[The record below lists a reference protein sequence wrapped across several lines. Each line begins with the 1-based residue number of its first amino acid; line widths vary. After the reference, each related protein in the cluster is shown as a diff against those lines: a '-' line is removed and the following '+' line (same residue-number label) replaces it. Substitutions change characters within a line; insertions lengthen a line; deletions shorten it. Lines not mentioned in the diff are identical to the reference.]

1 MILFSA
7 FQSDLDWRIKKN
19 LNRRSS
25 WTPEVLARKAR
36 NWVMWILDNWW
47 MDGPIRPLRV
57 PWIQGGSA
65 DLLMFMFGNRSFK
78 QDRKPHP
85 CILAASFEHCLP
97 YHAILVP
104 HPYHIRTIPYH
115 MTAFN
120 EGWRLGEAG
129 EWLAII
135 SCGPTIVIF
144 LQDIFD
150 PKETFVTAKLRC
162 RNMQKPCNLG
172 TIVFALMFTFWT
184 TCEAEMQLV
193 PNHPNQ
199 PTNPIKN
206 EVLVVYLGENSCEPK
221 LLEWMT
227 GR

>member
-7 FQSDLDWRIKKN
+7 FQSDLDWGIKKISTAGHHG
-19 LNRRSS
+19 LLRFWRGKRGTGWCGFWTTGEWTDRSGRS
-25 WTPEVLARKAR
+25 ASLEFKGGVLICWCLCLEIVLSSRTESLTH
-36 NWVMWILDNWW
+36 V
-47 MDGPIRPLRV
+47 
-57 PWIQGGSA
+57 
-65 DLLMFMFGNRSFK
+65 
-78 QDRKPHP
+78 
-85 CILAASFEHCLP
+85 ILAASFEHCLP
-97 YHAILVP
+97 YHA
-104 HPYHIRTIPYH
+104 IPYH

-144 LQDIFD
+144 LRDIFD

-162 RNMQKPCNLG
+162 RNMQKPCSLG
-172 TIVFALMFTFWT
+172 TIVFALMLTFWT
-184 TCEAEMQLV
+184 TCEAETQLV

-199 PTNPIKN
+199 PTNPNKD
-206 EVLVVYLGENSCEPK
+206 EVLVAYLGENSCEPK

>member
-1 MILFSA
+1 M
-7 FQSDLDWRIKKN
+7 D
-19 LNRRSS
+19 S
-25 WTPEVLARKAR
+25 WGFGEESEELGDVDFGQLVNGRTDPAA
-36 NWVMWILDNWW
+36 
-47 MDGPIRPLRV
+47 PRPLNSRGEC
-57 PWIQGGSA
+57 WSA
-65 DLLMFMFGNRSFK
+65 DVYVWNRTESLT
-78 QDRKPHP
+78 DV
-85 CILAASFEHCLP
+85 ILAASFEHCLP

-104 HPYHIRTIPYH
+104 HPYHIRTKPYH

-120 EGWRLGEAG
+120 EGWRLGEVG

-144 LQDIFD
+144 LRDIFD

-184 TCEAEMQLV
+184 TCEAEMKLV

-199 PTNPIKN
+199 PTNPNKN